1 MRRIITA
8 LCLLALAAPAA
19 ARPDR
24 DRHHDRHYDPAEER
38 RAERRW
44 ERRRDEGQRR
54 ERMERMNSRGAF
66 DGEGNRRRFY
76 SDDESEE

>member
-1 MRRIITA
+1 MKRLITA
-8 LCLLALAAPAA
+8 LCLLATAMPAM

-24 DRHHDRHYDPAEER
+24 DHHERRFDPAAER

-44 ERRRDEGQRR
+44 ERRRDEGDRR

-76 SDDESEE
+76 EDDESED